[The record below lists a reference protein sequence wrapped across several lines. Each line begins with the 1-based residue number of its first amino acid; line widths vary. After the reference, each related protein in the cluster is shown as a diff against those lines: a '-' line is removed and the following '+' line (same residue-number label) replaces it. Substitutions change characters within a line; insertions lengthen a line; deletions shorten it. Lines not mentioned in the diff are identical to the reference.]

1 MFNAIIENLNIREIV
16 LSGRQ
21 FTWASRRANPTFEK
35 LDRVLASVEWEQK
48 FPLVS
53 VRALTRV
60 GSDHTPLFIDSGDH
74 AQIGNNA
81 RFSFELSWFEQEGFY
96 DLVKREWAAVSAGK
110 TPIITWQNK
119 IRHLRRFLRGWA
131 KNLSGKYKKEKERL
145 LNIIDFLDIQA
156 ESCPLNDEERA
167 ELRKANELLNK
178 LRRDEETK
186 WAQRA
191 KIKHIQEGGNNM
203 KYFHLIANGKHRKKK
218 IFQLEQEEGTIVGD
232 ENLKVFIT
240 EYYKKLFGA
249 PIQNSVSLSHDEN
262 SDIPQVS
269 SEENVM
275 LKADF
280 TEEEV
285 FEAVSQMEHNK
296 ARGPDGFPAEFY

>member
-1 MFNAIIENLNIREIV
+1 MFNAIIENLNLREIV

-21 FTWASRRANPTFEK
+21 FTWASRRVTPTFEK
-35 LDRVLASVEWEQK
+35 LDRVLTSVEWEQK

-53 VRALTRV
+53 VRALSRS
-60 GSDHTPLFIDSGDH
+60 GSDHTPLLIDSGDH
-74 AQIGNNA
+74 AHLGNNA

-96 DLVKREWAAVSAGK
+96 DLVAREWAAVSAGK

-167 ELRKANELLNK
+167 ELRKANEQLNK
-178 LRRDEETK
+178 LRREEEIK

-191 KIKHIQEGGNNM
+191 KIKHIQEGGNNT
-203 KYFHLIANGKHRKKK
+203 KYFHLMLMENIERRKFSNLNKMKGRLLVTK
-218 IFQLEQEEGTIVGD
+218 I
-232 ENLKVFIT
+232 
-240 EYYKKLFGA
+240 
-249 PIQNSVSLSHDEN
+249 
-262 SDIPQVS
+262 
-269 SEENVM
+269 
-275 LKADF
+275 
-280 TEEEV
+280 
-285 FEAVSQMEHNK
+285 
-296 ARGPDGFPAEFY
+296 